1 MAEGNRITGTIRS
14 GLGEG
19 SAFMSLSWV
28 QKSLRERLGFTPYP
42 ATLNLRLDSE
52 EEVSRWKEIRARLA
66 CVRIPPPDPTFC
78 AARCWRA
85 LLKTTEDEGTELS
98 GAVLLPL
105 VEDYPADKVEFIAP
119 ACVKDSL
126 GARDGDRLTLEF
138 L

>member
-1 MAEGNRITGTIRS
+1 MAEGNRITGTIS
-14 GLGEG
+14 PGLGEG

-28 QKSLRERLGFTPYP
+28 QKILRERLGFTPYP

-52 EEVSRWKEIRARLA
+52 EEVKRWKEIRGRLA
-66 CVRIPPPDPTFC
+66 GVRITSPDPSFC
-78 AARCWRA
+78 AARCWHA
-85 LLKTTEDEGTELS
+85 LVTTPAGEGTELS

-105 VEDYPADKVEFIAP
+105 VEGYPADKVEFIA
-119 ACVKDSL
+119 AAHVKDAL

>member
-1 MAEGNRITGTIRS
+1 MDEGNRITGTIS
-14 GLGEG
+14 PGLGEG

-28 QKSLRERLGFTPYP
+28 QQILRERLGFAPFP

-52 EEVSRWKEIRARLA
+52 EEVSRWKEIRGRLA
-66 CVRIPPPDPTFC
+66 CVRIPPPDPSFC

-85 LLKTTEDEGTELS
+85 RVKTAAGEGAELS

-105 VEDYPADKVEFIAP
+105 LEDYPADKVEFIAA

>member
-1 MAEGNRITGTIRS
+1 
-14 GLGEG
+14 
-19 SAFMSLSWV
+19 MSLNWV
-28 QKSLRERLGFTPYP
+28 QQVLRERLGFAPYP
-42 ATLNLRLDSE
+42 ATLNLRLDSGQD
-52 EEVSRWKEIRARLA
+52 VARWEEIRARIA
-66 CVRIPPPDPTFC
+66 AVEIPPPSPSFC

-85 LLKTTEDEGTELS
+85 RVKTAAGEEKELS

-105 VEDYPADKVEFIAP
+105 LEDYPADKVEFIAP

>member
-1 MAEGNRITGTIRS
+1 MAEGNSITGTVCS

-28 QKSLRERLGFTPYP
+28 QRSLGERLGFAPYP

-52 EEVSRWKEIRARLA
+52 EEVARWKEIRARLA
-66 CVRIPPPDPTFC
+66 CVRIPPPDPSFC
-78 AARCWRA
+78 AARCWHARVKA
-85 LLKTTEDEGTELS
+85 TAGEGAELS

-105 VEDYPADKVEFIAP
+105 LEDYPADKVEFIAP
-119 ACVKDSL
+119 VRVKDSL

>member
-1 MAEGNRITGTIRS
+1 MAEGNRITGTIS
-14 GLGEG
+14 LGLGEG

-28 QKSLRERLGFTPYP
+28 QKILRERLGFTPYP

-66 CVRIPPPDPTFC
+66 CVRIPPPDPSFC

-85 LLKTTEDEGTELS
+85 LLKTTGGEGTELS

>member
-1 MAEGNRITGTIRS
+1 
-14 GLGEG
+14 
-19 SAFMSLSWV
+19 MSLGWV
-28 QKSLRERLGFTPYP
+28 QKILRERLGFTPYP

-52 EEVSRWKEIRARLA
+52 AEVSRWREIRCRRAGI
-66 CVRIPPPDPTFC
+66 RILPPDPTFC

-85 LLKTTEDEGTELS
+85 RVTKAGEGREMG

-105 VEDYPADKVEFIAP
+105 VEDYPDDKVEFVAP
-119 ACVKDSL
+119 ERVKDSL

>member
-1 MAEGNRITGTIRS
+1 MAEGDRITGTISS

-19 SAFMSLSWV
+19 ASFMSLNWV
-28 QKSLRERLGFTPYP
+28 QRILRERLGFAPYP
-42 ATLNLRLDSE
+42 ATLNLRLDSQE
-52 EEVSRWKEIRARLA
+52 EASRWRGIRGRLA
-66 CVRIPPPDPTFC
+66 GVEIPPPSPSFC

-85 LLKTTEDEGTELS
+85 RATTEAGGRGHID

-105 VEDYPADKVEFIAP
+105 LEGYPADKIEFVAP
-119 ACVKDSL
+119 VSVKDSL